1 MDPSISAGAAY
12 SDVADGWALGI
23 TLLVA
28 LTGRSPISIID
39 KCEGDFK
46 LDFPEIEAAKLSDQ
60 DAGWPPRW
68 RRSRALADGDGNGCS
83 NRGTLETSAASSSGL
98 PASTT
103 AGYVPSPLSMQVR
116 ETRKGTD
123 ALKGI
128 KDNMLLALTNLM
140 DRLDVVYAASAANAP
155 KAFDERINF
164 WHRECGMRA
173 DLKDRLHSLRI
184 GASVTRHNDGER
196 WRREGPRNE
205 EDASQ
210 LVSAVTTLIEALE
223 RAL

>member
-1 MDPSISAGAAY
+1 
-12 SDVADGWALGI
+12 
-23 TLLVA
+23 
-28 LTGRSPISIID
+28 
-39 KCEGDFK
+39 
-46 LDFPEIEAAKLSDQ
+46 
-60 DAGWPPRW
+60 
-68 RRSRALADGDGNGCS
+68 
-83 NRGTLETSAASSSGL
+83 
-98 PASTT
+98 
-103 AGYVPSPLSMQVR
+103 MQVR

-164 WHRECGMRA
+164 WHRQCGMRA

-184 GASVTRHNDGER
+184 GANATRHNDGER

-210 LVSAVTTLIEALE
+210 LVSAVTTLIEALDLE